1 MDKELAFKWADV
13 LDSGNHLQGRAELE
27 RIFEY
32 DDSAVTRR
40 CCLGVAIRE
49 FCDLSKVDVLYFP
62 TGTYFDGNRVFL
74 SKELQ
79 EQLGIANHAG
89 LIESLRDRE
98 DVSVSLAELNDS
110 GFSFPQIADII
121 RYFYE
126 DL

>member
-1 MDKELAFKWADV
+1 MDKELAFKWAEA
-13 LDSGNHLQGRAELE
+13 LDSGNHLQGRRQLE
-27 RIFEY
+27 QINES
-32 DDSAVTRR
+32 DITRR

-49 FCDLSKVDVLYFP
+49 FCDLSKVDVFYFP
-62 TGTYFDGNRVFL
+62 TGTYFDGNRAHL
-74 SKELQ
+74 SEELQ

-89 LIESLRDRE
+89 LIESLRDRK